1 MAPEAAG
8 EFSAMK
14 VSRMERSG
22 ERQLGDAGPSNGKR
36 PVVSALLQLLEA
48 TLKTIL
54 VAVRNGNHTE
64 EGELRRGKF

>member
-1 MAPEAAG
+1 
-8 EFSAMK
+8 MK
-14 VSRMERSG
+14 VSSMERSG
-22 ERQLGDAGPSNGKR
+22 ERQLGDAGPSDGKCSA
-36 PVVSALLQLLEA
+36 VSALLQLSES